1 MAAEVGQIFVDSKT
15 VAAAGTP
22 EALTDRDL
30 GVRTSVFIL
39 PKSGN
44 GGDLLLVDDTTPATK
59 TFIVPTSGITLPIG
73 NPALIQIDVSVGGE
87 GCDWIAV

>member
-15 VAAAGTP
+15 VAVAGTP
-22 EALTDRDL
+22 EALTTRDL

-39 PKSGN
+39 PKPGN
-44 GGDLLLVDDTTPATK
+44 GGNLLVVDDTTATK

-73 NPALIQIDVSVGGE
+73 NPSLIQIDVSVGGE

>member
-1 MAAEVGQIFVDSKT
+1 MAAEVGQVFVDSKT
-15 VAAAGTP
+15 VASAGTP
-22 EALTDRDL
+22 EALTTRDL

-39 PKSGN
+39 PKVGN
-44 GGDLLLVDDTTPATK
+44 GGNLLLVDDTTASQ

>member
-1 MAAEVGQIFVDSKT
+1 MAAEVGQVFVDSKT
-15 VAAAGTP
+15 VTVAGTP
-22 EALTDRDL
+22 EALTARDL
-30 GVRTSVFIL
+30 GIRTSVFIL

-44 GGDLLLVDDTTPATK
+44 GGDLLLVDDTTASK

>member
-1 MAAEVGQIFVDSKT
+1 MAAEVGQVFVDSKT
-15 VAAAGTP
+15 VAVAGTP
-22 EALTDRDL
+22 EFLTIRDL

-44 GGDLLLVDDTTPATK
+44 GGDLLLVDDTTPGT

-73 NPALIQIDVSVGGE
+73 NPALIQIDVSVNGE

>member
-1 MAAEVGQIFVDSKT
+1 MAAEVGQVFVDSKT
-15 VAAAGTP
+15 VAVVGTP
-22 EALTDRDL
+22 EALTTRDL

-44 GGDLLLVDDTTPATK
+44 GGNLLLVDDTTATK

-73 NPALIQIDVSVGGE
+73 NPALIKIDVSVNGE

>member
-1 MAAEVGQIFVDSKT
+1 MAAEVGQVFVDSQT

-22 EALTDRDL
+22 EALTTRDL

-39 PKSGN
+39 PKTANTGN
-44 GGDLLLVDDTTPATK
+44 LLLVDDTTTSK

-73 NPALIQIDVSVGGE
+73 NPSLIQIDVSVNGE